1 MNREILFRAKRL
13 DSGEWVCGYF
23 ADMGNEAC
31 IIKPYEAFW
40 DIRTKALKC
49 RPSEI
54 ITVDFSTVCQFTG
67 LTDKNGKKIFEGD
80 ILRQKTTD
88 KFKQYSDF
96 EWERYGIVRFG
107 EHDFR
112 PDYAGYSTICFYVES
127 IKSVAI
133 NPLNYA
139 IGGMS
144 NGINQ
149 YYALDE
155 NYPYEVIGNI
165 FDNPELLGENN
176 T

>member
-1 MNREILFRAKRL
+1 MNREILFRGKRV
-13 DSGEWVCGYF
+13 DNGEWAEGFYVHIPCGRF
-23 ADMGNEAC
+23 EADEHM
-31 IIKPYEAFW
+31 IQTVKPDGKIGLLY
-40 DIRTKALKC
+40 D
-49 RPSEI
+49 
-54 ITVDFSTVCQFTG
+54 VDPSTVCQYAG

-88 KFKQYSDF
+88 KFKQYNDF

-133 NPLNYA
+133 NPLNHA

-155 NYPYEVIGNI
+155 NYPYEVIGNN
-165 FDNPELLGENN
+165 FDQPELLGENN